1 MNYLILELE
10 IFKIPACP
18 AVSVRYCEYLA
29 DILSTLVDF
38 LKIPLDFF
46 GIIILDSL
54 LFVDAGSFSSS

>member
-1 MNYLILELE
+1 MLRGISVIVKRMNYLILELE

-38 LKIPLDFF
+38 
-46 GIIILDSL
+46 
-54 LFVDAGSFSSS
+54 